1 MKDIKNLQTL
11 LKITY
16 GVVPIVAGLDKFLHI
31 LTDWQQY
38 LGFLTDLLPFDPT
51 VLISVIG
58 MVEMAAG
65 VLVLT
70 KTKIGSL
77 IVTAWLGAIALT
89 LVINGLFD
97 IAVRDVVMA
106 IGSFTLYQL
115 TLMLEQTGKTTESVS
130 VPGIQS

>member
-77 IVTAWLGAIALT
+77 IVTAWLVAIALT

-97 IAVRDVVMA
+97 IAVRDAVMA

>member
-1 MKDIKNLQTL
+1 MKILKNLHTL
-11 LKITY
+11 LRITY
-16 GVVPIVAGLDKFLHI
+16 GIVPIVAGLDKFMNI

-38 LGFLTDLLPFDPT
+38 LGFLTDFLPFEAT
-51 VLISVIG
+51 ILISVIG

-77 IVTAWLGAIALT
+77 IVTAWLIAIALT
-89 LVINGLFD
+89 LIINGLFD

-106 IGSFTLYQL
+106 IGSFTLYQI
-115 TLMLEQTGKTTESVS
+115 TLVLEQTEKSTESVLVS
-130 VPGIQS
+130 GLQS

>member
-16 GVVPIVAGLDKFLHI
+16 GVVPIVVGLDKFLHI

-77 IVTAWLGAIALT
+77 IVTAWLVAIALT

>member
-31 LTDWQQY
+31 LTDWQKY

-77 IVTAWLGAIALT
+77 IVTAWLVAIALT

>member
-31 LTDWQQY
+31 LTDWQKY

-77 IVTAWLGAIALT
+77 IVTAWLVAIALT

-115 TLMLEQTGKTTESVS
+115 TLMLEHAGKTTESVS

>member
-31 LTDWQQY
+31 LTDWQKY

-77 IVTAWLGAIALT
+77 IVTAWLVAIALT

-97 IAVRDVVMA
+97 IVVRDVVMA

-130 VPGIQS
+130 IPSIQS

>member
-77 IVTAWLGAIALT
+77 IVTAWLVAIALT

>member
-77 IVTAWLGAIALT
+77 VVTAWLVAIALT

-130 VPGIQS
+130 VPSIQS

>member
-77 IVTAWLGAIALT
+77 IVTAWLVAIALT

-130 VPGIQS
+130 VPSIQS

>member
-77 IVTAWLGAIALT
+77 IVTAWLVAIALT

-115 TLMLEQTGKTTESVS
+115 TLMLEQTGKTTESVT
-130 VPGIQS
+130 VPCIQS

>member
-31 LTDWQQY
+31 LTDWQKY

-77 IVTAWLGAIALT
+77 IVTAWLVAIALT

-130 VPGIQS
+130 VPSIQS

>member
-77 IVTAWLGAIALT
+77 IVTAWLVAIALT

-97 IAVRDVVMA
+97 IAVRDAVMA

-130 VPGIQS
+130 VPSIQS